1 MDESPRA
8 KRMAASKRFDSLFS
22 FWQRALPEPV
32 KIRSMVAW
40 YNLLARMDRGGELL
54 FINHGYA
61 PQLGTQQQLVIP
73 ADLERFRYPIQLYD
87 LIARQIDWR
96 GKDVLEVSSGLGGGT
111 LWIQRKYSPQSLT
124 GLDIAAQAV
133 RNCRRR
139 HGSLG
144 ISFEIGD
151 AQAMPFADASFD
163 VIINV
168 ESSLNYP
175 DMAAFL
181 REVQRVL
188 RPGGYFLFAD
198 YRSRSNM
205 ARLRALLTSMPCE
218 TLMLEDITTGILGGM
233 DREEAR
239 KKDLIE
245 RMAPR
250 LLKTTLAKFAGL
262 GAGESGE
269 YYKFASGKRAYVA
282 GVFRKDTSD
291 PEGVGL
297 ALSPLTQLEC
307 VDQ

>member
-1 MDESPRA
+1 MNVSPRA
-8 KRMAASKRFDSLFS
+8 KRTAASKKFDSLFS
-22 FWQRALPEPV
+22 FWQRALPEPM

-61 PQLGTQQQLVIP
+61 PQPGTEEPLVIP

-87 LIARQIDWR
+87 LVARQVDWR
-96 GKDVLEVSSGLGGGT
+96 GKDALEVSSGLGGGT
-111 LWIQRKYSPQSLT
+111 LWIQRKYSPQSLL

-144 ISFEIGD
+144 IRFETGD
-151 AQAMPFADASFD
+151 AQAMPLADASFD
-163 VIINV
+163 IIINV

-188 RPGGYFLFAD
+188 RPGGHFLFAD
-198 YRSRSNM
+198 YRNRSNM
-205 ARLRALLTSMPCE
+205 ARLRELLTSMPFE

-250 LLKTTLAKFAGL
+250 FFKTSIAKFAGL
-262 GAGESGE
+262 DTGESGE
-269 YYKFASGKRAYVA
+269 YSKFASGKKAYVA
-282 GVFRKDTSD
+282 GVFRKRKKA
-291 PEGVGL
+291 P
-297 ALSPLTQLEC
+297 PL
-307 VDQ
+307 DQ